1 MICSKKPSPRS
12 KVRVITTMRT
22 DGCDLFDIDKGY
34 AIIFM
39 KIILKNIQS

>member
-1 MICSKKPSPRS
+1 MIYSKKPLTKSKCGMRPRG
-12 KVRVITTMRT
+12 KN
-22 DGCDLFDIDKGY
+22 LFDIDKGY